1 MRRIE
6 GGISDFG
13 GSGKTEEQIQG
24 LGIISHGGM
33 EWTESGRGRK

>member
-6 GGISDFG
+6 AGISDVG

-24 LGIISHGGM
+24 LGISHGGM
-33 EWTESGRGRK
+33 EWTDSGRGRR